1 METFEDYKA
10 RLMSR
15 FNSDSIPPSE
25 WRIAANIMNKVSEDG
40 MLKPF
45 YGYTSVFSL
54 GALDSDKCRAPYDL
68 ISQRLKDLVILLPVD
83 TFHLTLHTFWNQNN
97 SSSVEEVDRRFNES
111 YGSIKSAMDEISAIY
126 QDREIEMFSPGV
138 STNGTD
144 VISLKFIPASDD
156 SYRIIM
162 DLFQRM
168 ETICPLGQPY
178 VPHISFAYFKR
189 MIYSNEQI
197 AEIYKAIEDANN
209 AYGNIHIKL
218 PITSLEVMK
227 HFIMSSYIPLQL
239 SD

>member
-1 METFEDYKA
+1 MIK
-10 RLMSR
+10 
-15 FNSDSIPPSE
+15 
-25 WRIAANIMNKVSEDG
+25 NK
-40 MLKPF
+40 K
-45 YGYTSVFSL
+45 
-54 GALDSDKCRAPYDL
+54 
-68 ISQRLKDLVILLPVD
+68 I
-83 TFHLTLHTFWNQNN
+83 WNQNN

-197 AEIYKAIEDANN
+197 AEIYKAIEEANN

>member
-25 WRIAANIMNKVSEDG
+25 WRIAANIMKKVSEDG

-68 ISQRLKDLVILLPVD
+68 ISHRLKDLVILLPVD

-97 SSSVEEVDRRFNES
+97 SGSAEDVDRRFNES
-111 YGSIKSAMDEISAIY
+111 YESIKSAMDEITAIY
-126 QDREIEMFSPGV
+126 QGREIEMFSPGV

-156 SYRIIM
+156 SYRVIM

-168 ETICPLGQPY
+168 ESICPLGQPY

-189 MIYSNEQI
+189 MIYSDEQI
-197 AEIYKAIEDANN
+197 ADIYKAIEEANR
-209 AYGNIHIKL
+209 ALGCIHINL
-218 PITSLEVMK
+218 PITSLAVMK
-227 HFIMSSYIPLQL
+227 HCIMSSYIPLKL